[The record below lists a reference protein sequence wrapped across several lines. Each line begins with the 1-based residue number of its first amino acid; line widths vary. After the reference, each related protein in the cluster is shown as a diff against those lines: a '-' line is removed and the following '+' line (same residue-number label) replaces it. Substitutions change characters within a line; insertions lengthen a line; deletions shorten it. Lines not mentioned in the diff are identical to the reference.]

1 MKYWIGGLMAI
12 IGVELGAQTV
22 SGTVYDQMSN
32 TPLPG
37 ATISVSG
44 TLTGVAA
51 DENGFYELTDLEP
64 GHYRLLVSYVGYTG
78 KTLSEV
84 WVKTGVVTRLDV
96 YLERNSSSLDEVIV
110 TTNISITEPG
120 KIGITE
126 EQINRFAA
134 TYYDPARLVTSSP
147 DVAVTNDQ
155 NNQISVRG
163 ISPNYNTWRLEGAEI
178 VNPNHLSNAGTFL
191 DQPSATGGGVN
202 MLSAQMLSQSQFLYS
217 TFDSR
222 YSNSV
227 GGVFDMNL
235 KNGNTTQRQYT
246 AQASLIGL
254 DLATEGPFR
263 EGGKMTYAANYR
275 YSFTG
280 LLTQFGV
287 DFGGES
293 IGFQDLSLNVSTPL
307 GTRSRLKVFGTGG
320 LSFNNFDHKPMAES
334 EVIKDRR
341 DIYYDNKTGVIGAS
355 LKSGFDNSHL
365 TTSVVLSGYENTR
378 DQYGYDDND
387 VQDTSLIQHNSQRI
401 LSMHSSYERSVGG
414 ANVTLG
420 VLANQY
426 HWTGSLQGIFDHSL
440 NQFLIN
446 PYAQVEWYIF
456 SDLKVKAGVNYN
468 QSADDSSIDPRISL
482 TQQLNANNSFI
493 LAGGKYSQLTNP
505 YNSDFVSFYGGQ
517 RWGEIYELL
526 KSYRGTLT
534 HVYEK
539 RGFNVQS
546 EFFGYYYPSVIALGE
561 RTAWTFGG
569 TLTSEKSFSD
579 GLYFR
584 LGGSLFESEIEGFVI
599 QPYNTRYNMSMAAG
613 KEWDVSKGTKNR
625 RLGLNL
631 RGQYQGGFYYS
642 ENIPTTDGSMSG
654 YSRFDYRTAPY
665 LRFDVRLLWTRYRE
679 NRTTSIA
686 LDLQNASGVQNEGY
700 KYFDGF
706 TNQLETQYQLGL
718 IPILTYRV
726 EW

>member
-12 IGVELGAQTV
+12 ISVELGAQTV

-32 TPLPG
+32 APLPG
-37 ATISVSG
+37 AAVSVSG
-44 TLTGVAA
+44 TLTGVAT
-51 DENGFYELTDLEP
+51 DDSGFYKLTDLEP
-64 GHYRLLVSYVGYTG
+64 GRYRLLISYVGYTSE
-78 KTLSEV
+78 TLSEV
-84 WVKTGVVTRLDV
+84 WVKSGVITRQDV
-96 YLERNSSSLDEVIV
+96 YLERNSSNLDEVVI

-254 DLATEGPFR
+254 DLATEGPFKD
-263 EGGKMTYAANYR
+263 GGKMTYAANYR

-293 IGFQDLSLNVSTPL
+293 IGFQDLSLNISTPL

-320 LSFNNFDHKPMAES
+320 LSFNNFDHQPFSES

-378 DQYGYDDND
+378 DQYEYDDND
-387 VQDTSLIQHNSQRI
+387 VRDTSLIMQNSQRI
-401 LSMHSSYERSVGG
+401 LSIHSSYNRSIGG
-414 ANVTLG
+414 ANLTLG

-426 HWTGSLQGIFDHSL
+426 SWAGSLQGIYDHSL
-440 NQFLIN
+440 NQLLIN
-446 PYAQVEWYIF
+446 PYAQIEWRVF

-468 QSADDSSIDPRISL
+468 QSTDDASIDPRISL
-482 TQQLNANNSFI
+482 TQQLNANNYLTI
-493 LAGGKYSQLTNP
+493 AGGKYSQLTNP
-505 YNSDFVSFYGGQ
+505 YNYYFNHTEGGQ
-517 RWGEIYELL
+517 VWDENYGLIR
-526 KSYRGTLT
+526 SYRGTFT

-539 RGFNVQS
+539 RGFNIQS
-546 EFFGYYYPSVIALGE
+546 ELFGYFYPSVMILGE
-561 RTAWTFGG
+561 RTAWTAGG

-584 LGGSLFESEIEGFVI
+584 FGGSVFESEIEGTVE
-599 QPYNTRYNMSMAAG
+599 QPYNTKYNVSMAAG
-613 KEWDVSKGTKNR
+613 KEWDVSKGSKNR

-631 RGQYQGGFYYS
+631 RGQYQGGFNYY
-642 ENIPTTDGSMSG
+642 ENLPNPDGAMTDFTR
-654 YSRFDYRTAPY
+654 YDYRTTPY
-665 LRFDVRLLWTRYRE
+665 LRLDVRLLWTRYRE